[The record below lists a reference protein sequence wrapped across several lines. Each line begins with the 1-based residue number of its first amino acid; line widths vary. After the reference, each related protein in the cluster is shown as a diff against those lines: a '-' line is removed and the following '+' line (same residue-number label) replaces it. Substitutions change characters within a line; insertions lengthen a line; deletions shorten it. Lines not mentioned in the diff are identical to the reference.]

1 MSNPIVTITLENN
14 EIMTGELYPDKAPN
28 TVNNFICLANSGYY
42 ADEAAAQGGMSGMTR
57 LFIMADAAA
66 VVLAL
71 GIEALVVLRWMKKR
85 RESASK

>member
-1 MSNPIVTITLENN
+1 MRQACKNI
-14 EIMTGELYPDKAPN
+14 LY
-28 TVNNFICLANSGYY
+28 TVANSGYY

>member
-1 MSNPIVTITLENN
+1 MNRTLKFA
-14 EIMTGELYPDKAPN
+14 G
-28 TVNNFICLANSGYY
+28 
-42 ADEAAAQGGMSGMTR
+42 
-57 LFIMADAAA
+57 AAA